1 MSAPM
6 MVLLS
11 LAMAHANG
19 SLLSATA
26 EEERLQASRPF
37 HRVGRLDVAHARRI
51 GGGLRPGV
59 VLMGAEDNRFASS
72 RPRALEIGNCVL
84 CARAEVAAAPRSAN
98 AKMRCLIVSSPADDH
113 RRRPVKVPAIIL
125 QVALSQAPHTPDD
138 PC

>member
-11 LAMAHANG
+11 LAMA
-19 SLLSATA
+19 S
-26 EEERLQASRPF
+26 ERLLVIGDGRRRASPSKPALLPF

-59 VLMGAEDNRFASS
+59 VLMGAEDNRLASS

-84 CARAEVAAAPRSAN
+84 CARGSRCR
-98 AKMRCLIVSSPADDH
+98 AKERQCKDEMSH
-113 RRRPVKVPAIIL
+113 RFL
-125 QVALSQAPHTPDD
+125 T
-138 PC
+138 C